1 VEVEYVVGKNGKIHA
16 RSVRVLTTDHAQFTR
31 SVLQAL
37 HGARFRPA
45 RRNGEAVAVLVRQT
59 VRFRSEAP

>member
-1 VEVEYVVGKNGKIHA
+1 
-16 RSVRVLTTDHAQFTR
+16 VRVLTTDHAQFTR